1 MLVKQYGTYVCSRF
15 LILLDKLMRLSMS
28 KVASTMSES
37 ACTDATKSLKQKGI
51 KEAFMKRIVR
61 NSKRCNP
68 VLTKGDMFLLKLR
81 KRVARLYEMQRILRR
96 RINEGSC
103 QETDQVCGAPIQKLQ
118 LGDQGWNLRCVVTT
132 IRSAQ
137 VELEQ
142 AESKIRHLRPNSWRN
157 RFCADVRFAGRWL
170 KKRDACAIH
179 TSKGSI
185 GKLLLRFLTSG
196 QIFGPPC

>member
-1 MLVKQYGTYVCSRF
+1 
-15 LILLDKLMRLSMS
+15 MS

-37 ACTDATKSLKQKGI
+37 ACADATKSLKQNGI

-96 RINEGSC
+96 RISEGSC

-118 LGDQGWNLRCVVTT
+118 LGDQRWNLHCVVTT

-142 AESKIRHLRPNSWRN
+142 AESKIRAPLIREPV
-157 RFCADVRFAGRWL
+157 VR
-170 KKRDACAIH
+170 K
-179 TSKGSI
+179 
-185 GKLLLRFLTSG
+185 
-196 QIFGPPC
+196 PPWI